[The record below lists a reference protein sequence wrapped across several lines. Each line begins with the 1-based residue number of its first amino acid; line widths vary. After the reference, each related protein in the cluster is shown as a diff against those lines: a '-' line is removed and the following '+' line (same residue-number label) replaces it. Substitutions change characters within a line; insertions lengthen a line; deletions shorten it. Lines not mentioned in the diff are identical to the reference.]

1 MFLLAVTLV
10 GYFII
15 NSVLKD
21 YNVDEDDDDD
31 DNFDGGILIPASI
44 PT

>member
-21 YNVDEDDDDD
+21 YNADEDDDD
-31 DNFDGGILIPASI
+31 DNFDGGILIPDSI

>member
-21 YNVDEDDDDD
+21 YNADEDDDD